1 MFRLGDFYEMFFDDA
16 LVAARELEIALTKRA
31 TGNNNSSPMCGVPYH
46 VADTYIS
53 KLVAK
58 GYKVAVCEQ
67 LENPNE
73 AKGIVKRGIVKI
85 VTPGTTTNA
94 DNLKSDKNN
103 YLMSLFWDK
112 FGLSISYADISTGDI
127 YVTQIE
133 NQNNLFD
140 LIIDEIEKIQPSEI
154 LFSNNLKDSTDFLN
168 KVKIKNNILFTFVEN
183 PKSIEEAKNR
193 IEELFDDKID
203 NISTY
208 LNNKK
213 YSILNISILLNY
225 ISLDRK
231 SVV

>member
-1 MFRLGDFYEMFFDDA
+1 
-16 LVAARELEIALTKRA
+16 
-31 TGNNNSSPMCGVPYH
+31 
-46 VADTYIS
+46 
-53 KLVAK
+53 
-58 GYKVAVCEQ
+58 
-67 LENPNE
+67 
-73 AKGIVKRGIVKI
+73 
-85 VTPGTTTNA
+85 
-94 DNLKSDKNN
+94 
-103 YLMSLFWDK
+103 MSLFWDK

-213 YSILNISILLNY
+213 YSILNISILFNY
-225 ISLDRK
+225 IFRFQKEKLPHLKKINQHRSGGQCGGYLGVGDLRPDRSGARGRPSPPASEHGGDGGARARRRGLVGADHPAGQGPATARPMIVARRLDRASK
-231 SVV
+231 IGRASCRERV

>member
-1 MFRLGDFYEMFFDDA
+1 MEQVTPMMKQYIDIKKEYKDCILMFRLGDFYEMFFDDA

-112 FGLSISYADISTGDI
+112 FGLSISYADISTEDI

-133 NQNNLFD
+133 NQNN
-140 LIIDEIEKIQPSEI
+140 S
-154 LFSNNLKDSTDFLN
+154 
-168 KVKIKNNILFTFVEN
+168 
-183 PKSIEEAKNR
+183 
-193 IEELFDDKID
+193 
-203 NISTY
+203 
-208 LNNKK
+208 
-213 YSILNISILLNY
+213 
-225 ISLDRK
+225 
-231 SVV
+231 